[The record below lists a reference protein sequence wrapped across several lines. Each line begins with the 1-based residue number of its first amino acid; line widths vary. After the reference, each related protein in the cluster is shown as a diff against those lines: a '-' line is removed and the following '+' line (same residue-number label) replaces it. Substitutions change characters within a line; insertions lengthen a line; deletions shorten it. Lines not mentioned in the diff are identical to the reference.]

1 MIFFRQIE
9 NDQTIRLPRGKI
21 NVCHDVYERVERSNR
36 VECLRS
42 GEKYFGSAS
51 QTIDGNTCL
60 PWNTPGLSQLF
71 EDQNNWNHN
80 YCRNNGGVDDIP
92 ICLIDEST
100 YNECDVPNCDCLKSG
115 EKYNGSTSQ
124 TIKGDTCLPWNT
136 PGVTQLF
143 EDQNNWNHNY
153 CRNSGGVNDIPICL
167 VDKLNYEE
175 CDVPNCEP
183 EIVKRTV
190 CSVQNLD
197 NSVKGYEGNPVQNY
211 DNSAQNVDNDVDTR
225 NPDCDEVH
233 DFQCKNNAQ
242 CIDINYVC
250 DGQSHCSDGSDER
263 RELCSRPFEIKLVG
277 GFDEKTGRVTI
288 KHRGIWGTIC
298 DDNFGDNEA
307 KVVCRMLGLPTADAK
322 VLNTFTDHHGK
333 GPIWIA
339 LKKEDGCDGNEP
351 HLDQCKQSY
360 LWEHDYTCNHSE
372 DAVVTCQ

>member
-1 MIFFRQIE
+1 MGRVRPIDRQTFISNMIVYVLLISFLSQINGFPQRNRGRQQINRQIE
-9 NDQTIRLPRGKI
+9 NDQTIQLPRGKI
-21 NVCHDVYERVERSNR
+21 NVCQDVYERVERSN
-36 VECLRS
+36 S
-42 GEKYFGSAS
+42 GE
-51 QTIDGNTCL
+51 
-60 PWNTPGLSQLF
+60 
-71 EDQNNWNHN
+71 
-80 YCRNNGGVDDIP
+80 
-92 ICLIDEST
+92 
-100 YNECDVPNCDCLKSG
+100 CLKSG
-115 EKYNGSTSQ
+115 EKYNGSASQ
-124 TIKGDTCLPWNT
+124 TINGDTCLPWNT

-175 CDVPNCEP
+175 CNVPNCEP

-197 NSVKGYEGNPVQNY
+197 NFVKGYEGNSVQNY

-225 NPDCDEVH
+225 DPDCDEVH

-250 DGQSHCSDGSDER
+250 DGQSHCSDGSDEN
-263 RELCSRPFEIKLVG
+263 RELCSRPFDIKLVG
-277 GFDEKTGRVTI
+277 GSDERTGRVAI
-288 KHRGIWGTIC
+288 RHRGIWGTIC
-298 DDNFGDNEA
+298 DDHFGDNEA
-307 KVVCRMLGLPTADAK
+307 KVVCRMLGFPTADAN

-339 LKKEDGCDGNEP
+339 LKKEDGCDGNES

-360 LWEHDYTCNHSE
+360 LWEHDYTCNHIE